1 MSKKLKIR
9 DITLR
14 DGQQSLFATRMNQS
28 QVDQVLE
35 EYKGAGFYALEV
47 WGGAVPDSV
56 MRYLKE
62 DPWERLE
69 KIKAGVGDTSLLTA
83 LSRGRNLF
91 GYNPYPEKV
100 IEGFNRQAI
109 ESGIGIM
116 RIFDALNDVD
126 NMKSTIKYVKE
137 NGGLA
142 DCAVCYT
149 VDPRF
154 TTREKLKALLRGK
167 TLPSHVFTLD
177 YFVDKAKQME
187 ALGADMITLKDMA
200 GLIPPYKT
208 AELFRRF
215 KNELSIPVDFH
226 THCTPGYGLPAA
238 VMAIKNG
245 ADIVDTAIMSF
256 GGGPAAPAFELVKV
270 FADKL
275 GIEMDVDMK
284 AVKRIDEKL
293 KIIRQDLSEYDNYDV
308 APKSFNPATDT
319 LPPEIEGLF
328 DQALEYM
335 DKEVEEEKMIQATQ
349 AIEAYFGFPPPN
361 ENVKN
366 AEIPGGM
373 YTNMLSQLK
382 QLKLDHK
389 VNRVLELVP
398 VVRVKAGCP
407 PLVTPTSQI
416 VGVQAVN
423 CVIDESAG
431 KPYYTNV
438 STQFREL
445 VKGTYG
451 KTPIPIDP
459 DFREKIAGIR
469 EEKPY
474 DASAYKKQEN
484 PVLPE
489 AGDRKLAENEK
500 EELLLELFPAVAK
513 PFLKERKINEHQEK
527 VREKRE
533 KEQAWLQKE
542 KDKYN
547 TLSDR
552 EKLERLQK
560 GLYNYKWSSGQGY
573 IDIDD
578 DEDMDTPGIDE
589 ATTYLGKEE

>member
-1 MSKKLKIR
+1 MGKQLKIR
-9 DITLR
+9 DVTLR
-14 DGQQSLFATRMNQS
+14 DGQQSLFATRMNQA
-28 QVDQVLE
+28 QVDLVLE
-35 EYKGAGFYALEV
+35 EYRQAGFYALEV

-56 MRYLKE
+56 MRYLRE
-62 DPWERLE
+62 DPWDRLE
-69 KIKAGVGDTSLLTA
+69 KIKKGVGDTSLLTA

-100 IEGFNRQAI
+100 IEGFNRQAV

-116 RIFDALNDVD
+116 RIFDALNDVN
-126 NMKSTIKYVKE
+126 NMKTTIKYVKE

-149 VDPRF
+149 VDPKF
-154 TTREKLKALLRGK
+154 TTKEKLKALLHGK
-167 TLPSHVFTLD
+167 TLPSHIFTID
-177 YFVDKAKQME
+177 YFVNKARQLE
-187 ALGADMITLKDMA
+187 ELGADMITLKDMA
-200 GLIPPYKT
+200 GLVTPYKT

-215 KNELSIPVDFH
+215 RQELSIPTDFH

-238 VMAIKNG
+238 VMAMKNG
-245 ADIVDTAIMSF
+245 ADILDTAIMSF
-256 GGGPAAPAFELVKV
+256 GGGPAAPPFELIKV
-270 FADKL
+270 FADKM
-275 GIEMDVDMK
+275 GIEIDVDMK

-293 KIIRQDLSEYDNYDV
+293 KKIREELSEYDNYQQL
-308 APKSFNPATDT
+308 PRTFNPETDS
-319 LPPEIEGLF
+319 LPPEIDELF
-328 DQALEYM
+328 DKAIAYTQ
-335 DKEVEEEKMIQATQ
+335 EEKNENKLIETTQ

-373 YTNMLSQLK
+373 YSNMISQLK

-389 VNRVLELVP
+389 VDRVLEMVP
-398 VVRVKAGCP
+398 LVRVRAGCP

-423 CVIDESAG
+423 CVLDESSG

-438 STQFREL
+438 STQFAEL

-484 PVLPE
+484 PALPE

-513 PFLKERKINEHQEK
+513 PFLKERKVDAYQKMIQAKKEEEQ
-527 VREKRE
+527 KRI
-533 KEQAWLQKE
+533 QKE
-542 KDKYN
+542 KEKYN
-547 TLSDR
+547 KLSDK
-552 EKLERLQK
+552 EKMERLQR
-560 GLYNYKWSSGQGY
+560 GLYNYKWSSAQGY
-573 IDIDD
+573 IDIDE
-578 DEDMDTPGIDE
+578 DEDIDDPGPETKDKLLGDE
-589 ATTYLGKEE
+589 